1 MSGFCSRWLLLF
13 TSSLNLFCRF
23 TLQMHL
29 LFRRKMVV
37 VLRQQQRANAI
48 LCTMQEKINELFS
61 YLEEGSL
68 FFWGI
73 TFWFDYESTTVVRR
87 LFGSH
92 ELRFNAPRQDAQAT
106 VISQQ
111 GSVLFVMVYFPQRG
125 FESMKMVTEV
135 SSEQKRY
142 APDPKLT

>member
-1 MSGFCSRWLLLF
+1 MNFFLLRRRLF
-13 TSSLNLFCRF
+13 
-23 TLQMHL
+23 
-29 LFRRKMVV
+29 V
-37 VLRQQQRANAI
+37 
-48 LCTMQEKINELFS
+48 
-61 YLEEGSL
+61 
-68 FFWGI
+68 FWGI
-73 TFWFDYESTTVVRR
+73 TFCFGYESTTVVRR

-142 APDPKLT
+142 APDPSIT